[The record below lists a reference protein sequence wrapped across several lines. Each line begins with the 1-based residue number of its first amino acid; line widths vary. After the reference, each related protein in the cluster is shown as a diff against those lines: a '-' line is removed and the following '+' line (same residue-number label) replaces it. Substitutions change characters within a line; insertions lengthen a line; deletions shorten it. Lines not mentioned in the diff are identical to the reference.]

1 MKTGD
6 IMQLVPELKDS
17 LFNDNVKDI
26 GMDISELII
35 DNAMNEGVLKEIPII
50 KSIVAFCKTGM
61 AIRERN
67 LLMQTIAFIQ
77 GLNEKNISQEKK
89 EKYLN
94 RLSNIDIAEKE
105 LGRVLYL
112 LDSQIENI
120 QSKILG
126 RMYFAYVEEEIN
138 WNKFCELA
146 EANRRMFVSDYDVL
160 LRLSKNRTSEQ
171 LLDNN
176 NKYIVGRLIG
186 LGLMVE
192 KESPTAERT
201 LVEKLNRDTKYGG
214 NSELKGIFRRFN
226 NDYQITSFGKS
237 FLIFLVEQSGI

>member
-1 MKTGD
+1 
-6 IMQLVPELKDS
+6 
-17 LFNDNVKDI
+17 
-26 GMDISELII
+26 
-35 DNAMNEGVLKEIPII
+35 
-50 KSIVAFCKTGM
+50 
-61 AIRERN
+61 
-67 LLMQTIAFIQ
+67 
-77 GLNEKNISQEKK
+77 
-89 EKYLN
+89 
-94 RLSNIDIAEKE
+94 
-105 LGRVLYL
+105 
-112 LDSQIENI
+112 
-120 QSKILG
+120 
-126 RMYFAYVEEEIN
+126 
-138 WNKFCELA
+138 
-146 EANRRMFVSDYDVL
+146 MFVSDYDVL

-192 KESPTAERT
+192 KESPAAERT